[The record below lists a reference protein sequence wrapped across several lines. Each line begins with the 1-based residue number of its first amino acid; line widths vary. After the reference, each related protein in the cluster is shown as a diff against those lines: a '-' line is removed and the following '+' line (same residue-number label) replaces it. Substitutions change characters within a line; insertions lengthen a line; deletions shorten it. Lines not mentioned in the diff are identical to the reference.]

1 MTDRIKRHRR
11 QHPCKVL
18 SSEADMR
25 NFLML
30 ADRDVFL
37 CWNSLRASWWK
48 PSRHRWSGERG
59 FDSAVRR
66 KNQLCCC
73 FFADKSIKSRGNM
86 KEHCCHSNLQF
97 LICYLGE
104 IMFFSKIFD
113 ESWIYLHPPQ
123 INKWDQI
130 ADFNRKTFCQQ
141 DEFSKRSFTELCWKF
156 NSLCKVGSIH
166 KFTSSPRKWLRLL
179 PGSGAARSKWLN
191 SCPVVAASVHF

>member
-1 MTDRIKRHRR
+1 MQSFVIRSRYEKLSDAGGSRCLSLLKQLARFLVEAFKASVVRW
-11 QHPCKVL
+11 KGFWF
-18 SSEADMR
+18 SSEKKKSTLLLL
-25 NFLML
+25 F
-30 ADRDVFL
+30 V
-37 CWNSLRASWWK
+37 
-48 PSRHRWSGERG
+48 GE
-59 FDSAVRR
+59 
-66 KNQLCCC
+66 
-73 FFADKSIKSRGNM
+73 SIKSRGNM

-113 ESWIYLHPPQ
+113 ESWIYLHSPQ

-191 SCPVVAASVHF
+191 SCPVAASSVHF